1 LKIKYESEKK
11 LIEHYDKNINY
22 SSPINGA
29 LGSIFRYFDIDLT
42 PFLTVLDV
50 GCGTGYASEYVLNR
64 GCDVVGIDYSRQRI
78 LQANMLDGL
87 FISADINIILPYFG
101 ENLFDFIMLFE
112 VLEHLENPNEVL
124 KQCRRI
130 LKPDGLIFG
139 SLPINSHYEAHLQV
153 YSGIED
159 IKRRLVGLVDVSH
172 FMDNRN
178 FAFFKSNKNGG
189 IES

>member
-1 LKIKYESEKK
+1 LKIKYKSEEN
-11 LIEHYDKNINY
+11 LIGHYDLNINY

-29 LGSIFRYFDIDLT
+29 LESIFKYFDINLT
-42 PFLTVLDV
+42 PSLNVLDV
-50 GCGTGYASEYVLNR
+50 GCGTGHASEYVLNC

-78 LQANMLDGL
+78 LHANMMDGL
-87 FISADINIILPYFG
+87 FIPADINIILPYFG

-130 LKPDGLIFG
+130 LNPDGLIFG

-159 IKRRLVGLVDVSH
+159 IKRRLSGLVDVSH
-172 FMDNRN
+172 FMDNLT
-178 FAFFKSNKNGG
+178 FAFFKSNKSGG